1 MNKPIHMLIK
11 ELREKQGSSQVYMA
25 KMLGLSRPTYI
36 QMEKGEREP
45 TISEVKKLADVFSV
59 PMGIFFAEGGNTW
72 TTFVTLSSKN
82 ESMNQAVKPT
92 EQDIRIHVPQKNL
105 EKFKEVLLYILEKVG
120 AKPNVG
126 ETVLYKLLYF
136 IDFDFY
142 EKFEKQLIGATYI
155 KNRLGP
161 TPVEFKAIVDDMK
174 KNNEIEI
181 VRSKYFQYEQ
191 KKYLPLRPAKLD
203 KITGEEKEHIDDVLA
218 RLSDKTAKELS
229 DYSHEDIPWQVHEMG
244 QPISYESV
252 FYRGNKHSVK
262 NYTDEL

>member
-1 MNKPIHMLIK
+1 MIKAIHMLIK
-11 ELREKQGSSQVYMA
+11 ELREKNGFSQSFVA
-25 KMLGLSRPTYI
+25 QELGFSRPTYI

-45 TISEVKKLADVFSV
+45 VISELKKIADIFGV
-59 PMGIFFAEGGNTW
+59 PLEMFFAEDQKAWSTTVTIDSGNK
-72 TTFVTLSSKN
+72 S
-82 ESMNQAVKPT
+82 VKKAEPAG
-92 EQDIRIHVPQKNL
+92 QDIRIHVPQRNL
-105 EKFKEVLLYILEKVG
+105 EKFKEVLLYILGKVG

-126 ETVLYKLLYF
+126 ETVIYKLLYF

-161 TPVEFKAIVDDMK
+161 TPVEFKAIVDDMM
-174 KNNEIEI
+174 KNKEIEI

-191 KKYLPLRPAKLD
+191 KKYLPLRSAKLNNL
-203 KITGEEKEHIDDVLA
+203 TGEEMEHIDDVLV

-229 DYSHEDIPWQVHEMG
+229 EYSHEDIPWQVHEMG

-262 NYTDEL
+262 NYNDEL